1 MATMFGMA
9 SVNQVRG
16 VLPEEAILM
25 RLRASGISH
34 GHDCSRRSNFVRGP
48 ARLNVWGRGGKHQ
61 IDAIADLR
69 IGQPF
74 SNPQRLLVEARAYS
88 NERKVGLP
96 IVRGAVGVLKDV
108 SEFWVKNRPDQPAAS
123 RYHYQFA
130 IFTTS
135 EFTGDAQDYAFAH
148 DVHLLPL
155 RGWSSF

>member
-74 SNPQRLLVEARAYS
+74 SNPQRLLVEAKAYS

-108 SEFWVKNRPDQPAAS
+108 SEFGS
-123 RYHYQFA
+123 RTDRINLRLHVTMTNLQSSPRQSLRA
-130 IFTTS
+130 TLRTMPSRTTS
-135 EFTGDAQDYAFAH
+135 I
-148 DVHLLPL
+148 
-155 RGWSSF
+155 SFL